1 MLPKKTLSALFGF
14 LNTPMLSESKV
25 FKCPDHVKQNEYCI
39 ISKWIQIDTFR
50 KDNVTYSRTHLVTL
64 PQHNMHEGINMNYV
78 SQLQFHSFGQ
88 SFPFTSQNHVRTIW
102 DIQSPE
108 GSHRAIC
115 IECNPPLASNTPKS
129 TTASSSE
136 SGTFVQVWINGHL
149 TNSIKLPTVSP
160 NARHGRV
167 YPSDGIPFHGAAWS
181 NARDKI
187 VYLAEEIYSDSSEDT
202 AHCMPFK
209 GNDSSFMFREDWGE
223 GNDGSRKPI
232 VCILDLNTEAVVFA
246 PIEDEYNLASNEP
259 LWSPDD
265 RGIVFVGY
273 HLQSYNLGLV
283 YCVQRSSQLYFWD
296 ITKGRVEPISVPGQ
310 SVQCP
315 RFSPDG
321 AYLIWL
327 QNPVGGPHGQ
337 CVSLVGIHWPID
349 CLKPDVIIPIV
360 DNPCSTDEFPGLY
373 CKLTNRCWS
382 ADSQCILV
390 SSSWGFEVVGLVI
403 SITESI
409 AQSRPVIYKLPK
421 VNLTLDMITSS
432 SSSLSIL
439 DFHDDILVASV
450 STPIHP
456 HHMVMLNLKNL
467 DYTNLSHDLSK
478 RPSLYLG
485 DGSSSDITFG
495 KDLREISSNKLR
507 GLIVMPHGG
516 PHSQSSTSWS
526 SMVAGFCISGFACLL
541 INYRGSLGYGN
552 AFIQDLIGYIGEKDV
567 SDCVQATEC
576 ALNYLQKYESNLK
589 AVLLGGSH
597 GGFLTLHLAARYN
610 NLYHVAAAR
619 NPVTHLV
626 SLIDTSD
633 IPDWCYTES
642 GLTDWCEWPLG
653 HLPSSDELI
662 RLSSQSPLTYLNKT
676 WSVPLLMLL
685 GGKDRRVPNSQLQD
699 MRSGVI
705 FLVDCT
711 PTMLGLHG
719 TFNDTISN
727 NNSVD
732 TSSVK
737 TGFDLSLLCCQTYQQ
752 NKALHSPFD
761 MIGLILMR
769 TNESSGDMKNIVVL
783 QPLGLADSTRILE
796 IEKLRQL
803 KPSELEKRFG
813 TIVNQPNIA
822 FPLHEVLWTC
832 QNLFITCSKTFGIKH
847 IFLLTDDPDPVN
859 QNAYLKRRAITKMAD
874 MKQYGIELEVIPIK
888 QQSTQFNYALFYDN
902 NCIPLYLFIYLSV
915 NSHEL
920 RRSRLA
926 RIPFHLGP
934 SKNLTLGISVY
945 CLIRPTRIPSPMWLS
960 SSDNKPVTVQ
970 RNYYK
975 IIDSYGSFD
984 PVKDLLPPH
993 DLVRGMK
1000 LDGRYICFDKDELN
1014 EAMRLHLLG
1023 FISQKFLKRSYYIR
1037 PAHFIYPDE
1046 MSIHGSCLWFTALLN
1061 RCLHRKLLA
1070 ICIYVQRKGQ
1080 FPRLVALLPQTVYI
1094 IVMLTSFVYLANE
1107 SQVDIAKAMIRKLM
1121 VPFTPGQIE
1130 NPTLQRFYALLEG
1143 LALNRETQLDVVDH
1157 TLPKLSAIKRRAS
1170 DEIEAFRKY
1179 FNLDTVNLPNKPR
1192 STQSTSS
1199 QDVKCSLSETECKE
1213 AVQSGNLHKYTVP
1226 VLRETIKSLGLKIS
1240 TNKKSDIIEKIMNYF
1255 NENN

>member
-149 TNSIKLPTVSP
+149 TNSIKLPTASP

-421 VNLTLDMITSS
+421 VNLTLDMITSP
-432 SSSLSIL
+432 SSLSIL

-478 RPSLYLG
+478 RPWLILSDGMDSVQNSLRSLKGIDWSIHQIELEKQSDQQKINSFEYLLIHPKLKN
-485 DGSSSDITFG
+485 DGSIEQIDTSDITFG

-589 AVLLGGSH
+589 AVLFGGSH

-662 RLSSQSPLTYLNKT
+662 RLSTQSPLTYLNKT

-685 GGKDRRVPNSQLQD
+685 GGKDRRVPNSQGITFCRKLKAICPTVPCETLLYPHDSHPLESPACSLDVFVNCLNCLIMTNIDSYFEEFLDNEDDDQERANKSLQD

-888 QQSTQFNYALFYDN
+888 QQSTQFNYALFYDELLEDELKYPD
-902 NCIPLYLFIYLSV
+902 IDRPSYHPDPTERLDELLTRV

-984 PVKDLLPPH
+984 PVKDLLPSH

-1014 EAMRLHLLG
+1014 EAMRNITPVGKILIFET
-1023 FISQKFLKRSYYIR
+1023 FIEGIRS
-1037 PAHFIYPDE
+1037 
-1046 MSIHGSCLWFTALLN
+1046 
-1061 RCLHRKLLA
+1061 
-1070 ICIYVQRKGQ
+1070 
-1080 FPRLVALLPQTVYI
+1080 
-1094 IVMLTSFVYLANE
+1094 
-1107 SQVDIAKAMIRKLM
+1107 
-1121 VPFTPGQIE
+1121 
-1130 NPTLQRFYALLEG
+1130 QRF
-1143 LALNRETQLDVVDH
+1143 
-1157 TLPKLSAIKRRAS
+1157 
-1170 DEIEAFRKY
+1170 
-1179 FNLDTVNLPNKPR
+1179 
-1192 STQSTSS
+1192 
-1199 QDVKCSLSETECKE
+1199 
-1213 AVQSGNLHKYTVP
+1213 
-1226 VLRETIKSLGLKIS
+1226 
-1240 TNKKSDIIEKIMNYF
+1240 
-1255 NENN
+1255 